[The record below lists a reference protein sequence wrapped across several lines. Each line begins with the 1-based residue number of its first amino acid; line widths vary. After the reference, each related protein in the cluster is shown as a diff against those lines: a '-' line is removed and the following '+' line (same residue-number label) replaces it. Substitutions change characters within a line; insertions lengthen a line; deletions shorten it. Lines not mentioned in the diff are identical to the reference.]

1 MDFKFDSRAL
11 EMLDEHTKKVETI
24 NTQELTE
31 QEQIIVNFIN
41 EHGSIRRITVEDLL
55 DVKVSRAKEILSTL
69 VGKNVLYIEGNV
81 PSAKY
86 KRK

>member
-1 MDFKFDSRAL
+1 
-11 EMLDEHTKKVETI
+11 MLDEHNKEVETI

-31 QEQIIVNFIN
+31 QEQIIVNLIN

-69 VGKNVLYIEGNV
+69 VDKNVLYIEGNG
-81 PSAKY
+81 PAAKY

>member
-1 MDFKFDSRAL
+1 MIL
-11 EMLDEHTKKVETI
+11 GGLDDDENNKEIEKI
-24 NTQELTE
+24 NTQALTE

-41 EHGSIRRITVEDLL
+41 EHGSIRRITAKDLL
-55 DVKVSRAKEILSTL
+55 DVKVSRAKEILSSL
-69 VGKNVLYIEGNV
+69 VDKNILYIEGNG

>member
-1 MDFKFDSRAL
+1 
-11 EMLDEHTKKVETI
+11 MLDEHNKEVEII
-24 NTQELTE
+24 NTLKLTE
-31 QEQIIVNFIN
+31 QEQTIVNFIN

-55 DVKVSRAKEILSTL
+55 DVKISRAKEILSSL
-69 VGKNVLYIEGNV
+69 VDKNVLYIEGNG

>member
-1 MDFKFDSRAL
+1 
-11 EMLDEHTKKVETI
+11 MLDEHTKKVETI

>member
-1 MDFKFDSRAL
+1 MKRIIQII
-11 EMLDEHTKKVETI
+11 KKVETI

>member
-1 MDFKFDSRAL
+1 MNII
-11 EMLDEHTKKVETI
+11 KKVETI

>member
-1 MDFKFDSRAL
+1 MNL
-11 EMLDEHTKKVETI
+11 I
-24 NTQELTE
+24 
-31 QEQIIVNFIN
+31 NFIN

-55 DVKVSRAKEILSTL
+55 DVKVSRAKEILSSL
-69 VGKNVLYIEGNV
+69 VDKNVLYIEGNG

>member
-1 MDFKFDSRAL
+1 MNFKFDSRTL
-11 EMLDEHTKKVETI
+11 EMLDEHNKKVETI

-55 DVKVSRAKEILSTL
+55 DVKISRAKEILSTL

>member
-1 MDFKFDSRAL
+1 
-11 EMLDEHTKKVETI
+11 MLDEHNKEVETI

-31 QEQIIVNFIN
+31 QEQIIVNLIN

-55 DVKVSRAKEILSTL
+55 DVKVSREKEILSTL
-69 VGKNVLYIEGNV
+69 VDKNVLYIEGNG

>member
-1 MDFKFDSRAL
+1 MNFKFDSRVL

-24 NTQELTE
+24 NTEELTE

-69 VGKNVLYIEGNV
+69 VGKNVLYIEGNG